1 MLAPPGAGKGTQ
13 GERIAQRYGIPHI
26 STGEMFR
33 EEAARQSRTGER
45 LRGYLNKGD
54 LVPDDLVLELVHD
67 RIVAADRETGGY
79 VLDGF
84 PRTLPQAEAAA
95 EIGKETGTSA
105 QAVLYLDAP
114 PDVLIK
120 RLGGRG
126 EHRSDDTEDVIRHR
140 IDVYAQYTRPL
151 LDYYREH
158 GIVITID
165 AARSIDEVSQA
176 IFRALDD
183 YAPDDGSVIASR

>member
-13 GERIAQRYGIPHI
+13 GERIAERYGVPHI

-33 EEAARQSRTGER
+33 EETARQSPTGER
-45 LRGYLNKGD
+45 LRGYLDKGD

-67 RIVAADRETGGY
+67 RIVTAARESGGY

-95 EIGKETGTSA
+95 EIGRETGTSP

-120 RLGGRG
+120 RLAGRG

-140 IDVYAQYTRPL
+140 IDVYAEHTGPL
-151 LDYYREH
+151 LDYYRAR

-165 AARSIDEVSQA
+165 ASLSIDEVSQA
-176 IFRALDD
+176 IFSALDKF
-183 YAPDDGSVIASR
+183 ASDS